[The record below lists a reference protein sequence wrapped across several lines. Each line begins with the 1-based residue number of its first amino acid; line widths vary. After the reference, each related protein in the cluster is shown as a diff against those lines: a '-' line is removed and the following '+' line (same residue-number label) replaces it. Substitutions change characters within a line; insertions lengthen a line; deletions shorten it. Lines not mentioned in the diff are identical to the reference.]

1 MYDVITVGSATI
13 DAFAK
18 VDRKLIRDK
27 RYCLPMNGKILI
39 DNLEIHTG
47 GGGTNVAF
55 GLAKFGLKT
64 AFIGKFGCKDNSQR
78 IIKKLKSKN
87 IDAIVGCEKG
97 ARTAFSIILDAE
109 GKDRTILVFKG
120 SADHLRYEEIDK
132 KKLNTKWF
140 YFCSMTGKSYK
151 TLVKLAYF
159 AEKKKINVLFNP
171 SSYMI
176 KNYNLNPILRR
187 TSVLIF
193 NKDEAMMLTKMNGKD
208 IKKMMQAIYKM
219 GPDGIVVTDGKK
231 TIYAYDGDMVYTWK
245 PKKGKKIVE
254 TTGAGDAFGSGFL
267 AGLIKT
273 NNFRKAL
280 KLGNMN
286 AEGCISKVG
295 AKEGLLTW
303 NDVRNKL

>member
-1 MYDVITVGSATI
+1 MYDVIAVGSATI

-18 VDRKLIRDK
+18 IDRKLIHK
-27 RYCLPMNGKILI
+27 KSYCLPMNGKVLI
-39 DNLEIHTG
+39 NNLEIHTG
-47 GGGTNVAF
+47 GGGTNVAY
-55 GLAKFGLKT
+55 GISKLGLKT
-64 AFIGKFGCKDNSQR
+64 AVITKIGCRDNSQR
-78 IIKKLKSKN
+78 ILRKLSEEKV
-87 IDAIVGCEKG
+87 DFLVGCAKKG
-97 ARTAFSIILDAE
+97 RTPFSVIVDAK
-109 GKDRTILVFKG
+109 GKDRSILTFKG
-120 SADHLRYEEIDK
+120 SADELNYDEIDK
-132 KKLNTKWF
+132 SRLKTKWF

-151 TLVKLAYF
+151 TLVKLAYV
-159 AEKKKINVLFNP
+159 AEKKKINILFNP

-176 KNYNLNPILRR
+176 KNYNLKPILKR
-187 TSVLIF
+187 TNVLIF

-219 GPDGIVVTDGKK
+219 GPDGIVVTDGSKR
-231 TIYAYDGDMVYTWK
+231 IYAYDGDMVYTWI
-245 PKKGKKIVE
+245 PKKSARIVE

-286 AEGCISKVG
+286 AEGCISKTG

-303 NDVRNKL
+303 KDVKNKL